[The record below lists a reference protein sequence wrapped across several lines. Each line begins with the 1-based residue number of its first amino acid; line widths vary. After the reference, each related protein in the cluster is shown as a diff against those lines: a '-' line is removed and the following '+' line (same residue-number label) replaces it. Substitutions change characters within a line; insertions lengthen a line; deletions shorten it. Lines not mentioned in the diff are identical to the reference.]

1 MSRNAGAEIASGY
14 YAPRLPIEAD
24 VGGQKYRRRM
34 RLPTAN
40 SLAGTRTL
48 GARCR
53 EHLWTRLVGLV
64 VQAVNQRGL
73 CAVEMTILA
82 ELPSEEVE
90 LMRKQ
95 CSCPRCFA
103 QRAN

>member
-1 MSRNAGAEIASGY
+1 M
-14 YAPRLPIEAD
+14 
-24 VGGQKYRRRM
+24 
-34 RLPTAN
+34 
-40 SLAGTRTL
+40 
-48 GARCR
+48 
-53 EHLWTRLVGLV
+53 GLV

-90 LMRKQ
+90 LMRTQ

-103 QRAN
+103 ARAN

>member
-1 MSRNAGAEIASGY
+1 MLVLRSPVDIMRRVY
-14 YAPRLPIEAD
+14 RLKPQSEPE
-24 VGGQKYRRRM
+24 KPSPM
-34 RLPTAN
+34 RLPSAN
-40 SLAGTRTL
+40 PLAGTRAL

-53 EHLWTRLVGLV
+53 QQLWARLVSLV

-95 CSCPRCFA
+95 CSCPSCFA